1 MVRYMILL
9 LVLVGV
15 WIILDALLDTWESEH
30 AMLLTELEE
39 QEKKA
44 LQTKVQILEERYQ
57 EMLKSRKV
65 VHDMKNHILA
75 LKNYDQE
82 QNWSGLHEYLN
93 ELSED
98 ILEYNFH
105 VWTGNHMLDMILNQ
119 KEKDAQRQKTDM
131 RIDTEVFST
140 LPFTDREIISL
151 FGNLLDNALE
161 ACEQIKGK
169 ERWIRIKI
177 KKKNQL
183 IYIEIANA
191 IAKKPDQNGSGFIS
205 TKKENG
211 LHGYGMRNIRDI
223 VEKYEGIFQYEIRD
237 ESLMVIIS
245 VYA

>member
-1 MVRYMILL
+1 MS
-9 LVLVGV
+9 
-15 WIILDALLDTWESEH
+15 LDQGTSSSRAIVFDR
-30 AMLLTELEE
+30 
-39 QEKKA
+39 KG
-44 LQTKVQILEERYQ
+44 QICS
-57 EMLKSRKV
+57 M
-65 VHDMKNHILA
+65 
-75 LKNYDQE
+75 
-82 QNWSGLHEYLN
+82 
-93 ELSED
+93 
-98 ILEYNFH
+98 
-105 VWTGNHMLDMILNQ
+105 
-119 KEKDAQRQKTDM
+119 AQREFTQYFPKPGWVEHNPHEIWSSQASVIAEAIAAIDINGLNIAGIGITNQRETTIVWDRETEEPVYNAIVWQDRRTSEQKTDM
-131 RIDTEVFST
+131 QIDTEVFST

>member
-1 MVRYMILL
+1 MK
-9 LVLVGV
+9 
-15 WIILDALLDTWESEH
+15 A
-30 AMLLTELEE
+30 LEE
-39 QEKKA
+39 K
-44 LQTKVQILEERYQ
+44 YQ

-65 VHDMKNHILA
+65 VHDMKNHLLA
-75 LKNYDQE
+75 LKKYDQE
-82 QNWSGLHEYLN
+82 RDWEGLHQYLN
-93 ELSED
+93 ELSD
-98 ILEYNFH
+98 DMLDDSYQI
-105 VWTGNHMLDMILNQ
+105 WTGNHMLDMILNQ

-131 RIDTEVFST
+131 QIDTEVFST

>member
-1 MVRYMILL
+1 MRR
-9 LVLVGV
+9 
-15 WIILDALLDTWESEH
+15 D
-30 AMLLTELEE
+30 
-39 QEKKA
+39 K
-44 LQTKVQILEERYQ
+44 
-57 EMLKSRKV
+57 
-65 VHDMKNHILA
+65 
-75 LKNYDQE
+75 
-82 QNWSGLHEYLN
+82 
-93 ELSED
+93 
-98 ILEYNFH
+98 
-105 VWTGNHMLDMILNQ
+105 
-119 KEKDAQRQKTDM
+119 KTDM
-131 RIDTEVFST
+131 QIDTEVFST

>member
-1 MVRYMILL
+1 M
-9 LVLVGV
+9 
-15 WIILDALLDTWESEH
+15 
-30 AMLLTELEE
+30 
-39 QEKKA
+39 Q
-44 LQTKVQILEERYQ
+44 
-57 EMLKSRKV
+57 
-65 VHDMKNHILA
+65 
-75 LKNYDQE
+75 
-82 QNWSGLHEYLN
+82 
-93 ELSED
+93 
-98 ILEYNFH
+98 
-105 VWTGNHMLDMILNQ
+105 
-119 KEKDAQRQKTDM
+119 
-131 RIDTEVFST
+131 IDTEVFST